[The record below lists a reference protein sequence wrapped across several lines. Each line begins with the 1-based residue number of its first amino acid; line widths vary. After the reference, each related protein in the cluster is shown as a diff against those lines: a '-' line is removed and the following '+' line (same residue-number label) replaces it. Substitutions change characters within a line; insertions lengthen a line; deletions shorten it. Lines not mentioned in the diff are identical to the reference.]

1 MELLNAKAH
10 LTSEGLNKVVNLKV
24 SLNLSISKVIKS
36 CFTKIIPVERPLLK
50 STSLPDSNWIAGF
63 VSSEGYFDVNLKKST
78 SHWTD
83 YQVIL
88 RFSVKQ
94 HKKDKHLMGVI
105 SKWLGCG
112 KFYQSSRYNCCS
124 LIVVKYS
131 EITNL
136 IIPFFEKYP
145 VLGVK

>member
-78 SHWTD
+78 SH
-83 YQVIL
+83 
-88 RFSVKQ
+88 
-94 HKKDKHLMGVI
+94 
-105 SKWLGCG
+105 
-112 KFYQSSRYNCCS
+112 
-124 LIVVKYS
+124 
-131 EITNL
+131 
-136 IIPFFEKYP
+136 
-145 VLGVK
+145 